1 MWHWGAGQVS
11 TQLGRILK
19 VMVAKRG
26 NDNFAQRG
34 DGGKLGLQKVSQVET
49 DPGGCLK
56 RKRRFCFTEINVT
69 AFQS

>member
-1 MWHWGAGQVS
+1 MS